1 MHRRYSWSHLPVGLS
16 AMNGG
21 GMGGW
26 PNAQPS
32 PGGADVA
39 TMGASAVPTVPSYL
53 ELAQLS

>member
-1 MHRRYSWSHLPVGLS
+1 
-16 AMNGG
+16 
-21 GMGGW
+21 MGGW